1 MSSEER
7 DTKKI
12 SSERK
17 GVRKRFSGGKIF
29 KKLFSEGKA
38 FKKLSS
44 EGKAFY
50 NLSAIDYKDKTID
63 FSHYKGKMLLITNMA
78 STCGFAKSNLSILAD
93 IMTLYKEYGLKIL
106 IFPCLQY
113 SKDDT
118 DLLKKMYNLITEYS
132 DDFTVFSDINLVG
145 KNIHPV
151 YKHIVRYRKEFVG
164 DFIKWNFAKFI
175 VNEYG
180 EIVKIFEP
188 GDRLEVRDKIF
199 KKLLKNKIA
208 EKEVEREINKY
219 EGDPY
224 DLQNSSEELQYY

>member
-151 YKHIVRYRKEFVG
+151 YKHIVN
-164 DFIKWNFAKFI
+164 I
-175 VNEYG
+175 
-180 EIVKIFEP
+180 
-188 GDRLEVRDKIF
+188 
-199 KKLLKNKIA
+199 
-208 EKEVEREINKY
+208 
-219 EGDPY
+219 
-224 DLQNSSEELQYY
+224 